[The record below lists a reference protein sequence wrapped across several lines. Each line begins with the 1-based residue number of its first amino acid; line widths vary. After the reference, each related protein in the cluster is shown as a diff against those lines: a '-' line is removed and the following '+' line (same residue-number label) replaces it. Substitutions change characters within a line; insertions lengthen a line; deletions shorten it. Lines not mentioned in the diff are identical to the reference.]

1 MRAISIWEGSNPRLA
16 GRDPCYPAYHVTRA
30 DRPCTSLHLLGPSS
44 MHGRGMVHSRLAR
57 VHPLSTHHQPSGASR
72 RVLGLLVA
80 GSLVLVVGSR
90 MGTSCAPPLGF
101 ADWAVVLGSEK
112 QMLLPALECS
122 ALLVT
127 LCSGAGA
134 ERVGAG
140 MELGMLLLGQGRQHS
155 SAGRPGMVRRGGPRK
170 KPAGAPWP
178 CALLLSRHRKSTPPW
193 QSCNQHAVNAPAHV
207 HHSSATERS

>member
-1 MRAISIWEGSNPRLA
+1 
-16 GRDPCYPAYHVTRA
+16 
-30 DRPCTSLHLLGPSS
+30 
-44 MHGRGMVHSRLAR
+44 MVHSRLAR
-57 VHPLSTHHQPSGASR
+57 VHPFRTHQSSGASR

-80 GSLVLVVGSR
+80 GWTSPGPASWWTSLVLVLGSTT
-90 MGTSCAPPLGF
+90 GTSCAPRLGF
-101 ADWAVVLGSEK
+101 ADWGVVLGSEK

-140 MELGMLLLGQGRQHS
+140 MELGMLLLGQGGQHS

-178 CALLLSRHRKSTPPW
+178 CALLLSRHRTSTPPW
-193 QSCNQHAVNAPAHV
+193 QSCNQHTVNAPAHV